1 MGDVV
6 RVSDQ
11 GPVDPLERGPPKR
24 VGHMVENVGS
34 NIASSKKRASWKFTF
49 GDSDKVH
56 EVVLLHSVM
65 SAKKVVEYDGR
76 EKYHVALISP
86 GDWSIILMLEH
97 RNTAIEVRIN
107 EFESPDMPRYDLLID
122 RAPFRKM
129 DVYRRNNKKLVGAN
143 GSQGNAYQPAS
154 GHGHIQQGGY
164 HQSHWG
170 PGDAASDV
178 DDDHAPVVPCSEAS
192 YSKDKAKSTSTK
204 KTAPPPEINLIDTS
218 IPEITPPVHSIV
230 FDPLVTGPAPPAYPT
245 QAASPVNLN
254 GIFNAQQVQPQ
265 QRSFAPPSFDPFASL
280 QPQPNKQPLGYFH
293 PQQQTGYGY
302 PTQQYGGHYANPTT
316 PLYPAYNNIA
326 ASPIYP
332 PQQQQQQYYAPPLQ
346 QQQPNLNISTMMNPM
361 QVQHSIQPKKPT
373 GQDININPFSGMR

>member
-1 MGDVV
+1 M
-6 RVSDQ
+6 
-11 GPVDPLERGPPKR
+11 DPLERGPPKR

-154 GHGHIQQGGY
+154 GHGHIQQ
-164 HQSHWG
+164 
-170 PGDAASDV
+170 DAASVV
-178 DDDHAPVVPCSEAS
+178 DDDHAPVVPYSEAP

-204 KTAPPPEINLIDTS
+204 KTVPPPEINLIDTS
-218 IPEITPPVHSIV
+218 IPEITPPAHSIV
-230 FDPLVTGPAPPAYPT
+230 FDPLVTVHT
-245 QAASPVNLN
+245 SRLC
-254 GIFNAQQVQPQ
+254 
-265 QRSFAPPSFDPFASL
+265 
-280 QPQPNKQPLGYFH
+280 
-293 PQQQTGYGY
+293 TE
-302 PTQQYGGHYANPTT
+302 
-316 PLYPAYNNIA
+316 
-326 ASPIYP
+326 
-332 PQQQQQQYYAPPLQ
+332 
-346 QQQPNLNISTMMNPM
+346 
-361 QVQHSIQPKKPT
+361 
-373 GQDININPFSGMR
+373 

>member
-6 RVSDQ
+6 RVS

-154 GHGHIQQGGY
+154 GHGHIQQAGGY
-164 HQSHWG
+164 HQSNWG

-204 KTAPPPEINLIDTS
+204 KTAPPPEINLIDT
-218 IPEITPPVHSIV
+218 
-230 FDPLVTGPAPPAYPT
+230 
-245 QAASPVNLN
+245 
-254 GIFNAQQVQPQ
+254 
-265 QRSFAPPSFDPFASL
+265 
-280 QPQPNKQPLGYFH
+280 QPLGYFH